1 MNDLEFKNNS
11 KKGLKLDV
19 SELEFK
25 TFGKTI
31 LSGNINFT
39 ILPNEIIGLLGP
51 SGSGKSTLLK
61 SCCGLIKPSHGNIL
75 LNSKSLYQNISDLR
89 NKIGYVPQDD
99 IIHQDLTVEKAVYYS
114 AKLRLP
120 NTYPDEK
127 IKALSSKVISQV
139 GLQERANLKI
149 KKLSGG
155 QRKRAS
161 IAVELL
167 SEPSLLFL
175 DEPTSGQDPQLE
187 ESLMKLFKDM
197 ANLGTTI
204 IITTHAMASIEMLD
218 LVIII
223 QSGSMVYFGKPV
235 DLLEFFDTKSY
246 EGVFKNLAK
255 EKKEFWQKKYVA
267 SDHFK
272 KYVANRKR
280 MSF

>member
-187 ESLMKLFKDM
+187 ESLMKLFKDI

>member
-11 KKGLKLDV
+11 KKGLKLEV
-19 SELEFK
+19 SDLEFK

-75 LNSKSLYQNISDLR
+75 LNNKSLYQNINDLR
-89 NKIGYVPQDD
+89 DKIGYVPQDD

-255 EKKEFWQKKYVA
+255 EKKEFWQKKYIA
-267 SDHFK
+267 SEHFK

>member
-11 KKGLKLDV
+11 KKGLKLEV
-19 SELEFK
+19 SDLEFK

-267 SDHFK
+267 SEHFK